1 MADPLTI
8 ISTVTTITSFIKK
21 YWHILLILI
30 FIIIMIPILIFS
42 IAINVL
48 FPQVSREE
56 FKTYK
61 TLTEE
66 TDISWDS
73 FVAYDVVR
81 LDNYLKENKPNES
94 VFDFLLVDFKE
105 YEIIETEKE
114 ISKIVDGQIVTETII
129 EKEYLVTRELEANGY
144 TPIKELLNSL
154 DYVTSEDNMTVKKV
168 TDFLKNLNEMEEYE
182 IETTILS
189 DEEISEDFD
198 EIHKEWFAALIEIL
212 PLIDPTSEF
221 DPDEFIIPD
230 LTDPD
235 IPSTWPADGTV
246 TSEFGE
252 IRKTHTHEGI
262 DISNNTGT
270 PIRSTANGTVIAVGS
285 SGNFGRRIMI
295 YHGTDENGTTYV
307 TIYAHL
313 SQLNVKTG
321 EKVDQGDII
330 GLMGN
335 TGFSTGTHLHYE
347 IRVNGT
353 QVNPR
358 MFLP

>member
-1 MADPLTI
+1 MADPITI
-8 ISTVTTITSFIKK
+8 ISISSTIASFIKK

-61 TLTEE
+61 SLTEE

-73 FVAYDVVR
+73 LVAYDVVR

-235 IPSTWPADGTV
+235 IPSIWPAGGTV

-252 IRKTHTHEGI
+252 RRATHIHKGI
-262 DISNNTGT
+262 DIANNTGT
-270 PIRSTANGTVIAVGS
+270 PIRATANGTVIAVGS

-313 SQLNVKTG
+313 SEFKVGAG

-353 QVNPR
+353 PVNPR

>member
-1 MADPLTI
+1 MANPITI
-8 ISTVTTITSFIKK
+8 ISISSTIVSFIKK

-30 FIIIMIPILIFS
+30 FIIIMIPVLIFS
-42 IAINVL
+42 ISINLL
-48 FPQVSREE
+48 FPQVSRED
-56 FKTYK
+56 FKIYK
-61 TLTEE
+61 FLTEE

-73 FVAYDVVR
+73 LVAYDVVR
-81 LDNYLKENKPNES
+81 LDNYLKDNNPNES
-94 VFDFLLVDFKE
+94 VFDLLNVNFTE

-129 EKEYLVTRELEANGY
+129 EKEYVVTRELEANGY
-144 TPIKELLNSL
+144 TPIKGLLNSL
-154 DYVTSEDNMTVKKV
+154 DYVTSEDNITVKKV
-168 TDFLKNLNEMEEYE
+168 TDFLEDLNEKEEYE
-182 IETTILS
+182 IEITILT
-189 DEEISEDFD
+189 DEEISEGFD
-198 EIHKEWFAALIEIL
+198 EVHKEWFFALVEIL
-212 PLIDPTSEF
+212 PLLDPTAEF

-235 IPSTWPADGTV
+235 IPSIWPASGTV

-252 IRKTHTHEGI
+252 RRSTHTHKGI
-262 DISNNTGT
+262 DIANNKGT
-270 PIRSTANGTVIAVGS
+270 PIKATANGTVIAVGS

-313 SQLNVKTG
+313 SDFKVGIG

-335 TGFSTGTHLHYE
+335 TGFSKGSHLHYE
-347 IRVNGT
+347 VRVNGT
-353 QVNPR
+353 PVNPR

>member
-1 MADPLTI
+1 MADPITI
-8 ISTVTTITSFIKK
+8 ISISSTIASFIKK

-182 IETTILS
+182 IETSILS

-198 EIHKEWFAALIEIL
+198 DIHKEWFTALIEIL
-212 PLIDPTSEF
+212 PLINPTSEF

-235 IPSTWPADGTV
+235 IPSIWPASGTI

-252 IRKTHTHEGI
+252 IRKTHTHKGI

-270 PIRSTANGTVIAVGS
+270 PVRSTANGTVIAVGS

-313 SQLNVKTG
+313 SEFKVGIG
-321 EKVDQGDII
+321 EKVDQGDLI

-335 TGFSTGTHLHYE
+335 TGFSKGSHLHYE
-347 IRVNGT
+347 IRVNGAP
-353 QVNPR
+353 VNPR